1 MVVCYIVR
9 SMKKVVVMS
18 LKGGTGKST
27 STAQIGLAL
36 QRLGYIMGFL
46 DLDIHGPNLPLS
58 LGLEKPPPL
67 DVDSDKEV
75 ILPAKVNGY
84 ELMSMASHFGEG
96 TRILWRGEDKLDLA
110 RQLLTGVI
118 AWGNLDYLI
127 IDSPPSQG
135 EEIMGLFD
143 YLPDIY
149 GIIIVSQPTDFSKA
163 DNDRVLD
170 LLRNRHIPIIGMLA
184 NMDGC
189 ICPQC
194 GTRFYPF
201 LTKPTNVE
209 EYAAESKIP
218 FLGSIPQ
225 AYSLDI
231 VKPLFDEVARKV
243 DTMEPV
249 KLPSYEKRREF
260 KREALKI
267 LMEDVN
273 D

>member
-1 MVVCYIVR
+1 MIYFFGMRKI
-9 SMKKVVVMS
+9 VVMS

-27 STAQIGLAL
+27 CTAQIGLAL
-36 QRLGYIMGFL
+36 KDLSYKIGFL

-67 DVDSDKEV
+67 NVDSEKQV
-75 ILPAKVNGY
+75 ILPSQVNGY

-96 TRILWRGEDKLDLA
+96 SRILWRGEDKLDLA

-118 AWGNLDYLI
+118 AWGALDYLV

-149 GIIIVSQPTDFSKA
+149 GVIIVSQPTDFSRA
-163 DNDRVLD
+163 DNDRAID
-170 LLRNRHIPIIGMLA
+170 LLRARHIPLFGMLA

-189 ICPQC
+189 ICPSC

-201 LTKPTNVE
+201 LTRRANVE
-209 EYAAESKIP
+209 EYAAANKIP

-225 AYSLDI
+225 VTSLDI
-231 VKPLFDEVARKV
+231 VKPIFAEIARKI
-243 DTMEPV
+243 DTETPV
-249 KLPSYEKRREF
+249 HLATHEKRKSF

-267 LMEDVN
+267 ILEKNN

>member
-1 MVVCYIVR
+1 
-9 SMKKVVVMS
+9 MKKVAVMS

-27 STAQIGLAL
+27 CAALLGLAL
-36 QRLGYIMGFL
+36 KALGYLIGFL

-58 LGLEKPPPL
+58 LGLGKAPLL
-67 DVDSDKEV
+67 DVDSEKEV

-96 TRILWRGEDKLDLA
+96 SRILWRGENKLDLV
-110 RQLLTGVI
+110 RQILTGVI
-118 AWGNLDYLI
+118 AWGELDYLV

-135 EEIMGLFD
+135 EEIMRLFD

-149 GIIIVSQPTDFSKA
+149 GVVIISQPTDFSKA

-170 LLRNRHIPIIGMLA
+170 LLRDRKIPIIGMLA

-194 GTRFYPF
+194 GNHFYPF
-201 LTKPTNVE
+201 LTGRANVE
-209 EYAAESKIP
+209 EYAARYKIP

-225 AYSLDI
+225 VPSMDI
-231 VKPLFDEVARKV
+231 VEPLFKVIAQKV
-243 DTMEPV
+243 DTIAPI
-249 KLPSYEKRREF
+249 KLPTYDKRRKF

-267 LMEDVN
+267 LLEGESG
-273 D
+273 